1 MVFDLNDKQLIIFV
15 HLNVIHKVGQCC
27 AIVLM
32 GTFIYI
38 INQIIIES
46 SIEIVILAFTR
57 NDVSVS
63 VFVFV
68 LRLQS
73 ISISC
78 IDSNLQRVQF
88 LKKMLCS

>member
-1 MVFDLNDKQLIIFV
+1 MIFDLNDKQLIIFI

-32 GTFIYI
+32 GTFTYI
-38 INQIIIES
+38 NNQIILES
-46 SIEIVILAFTR
+46 SVEIVKLAFTR
-57 NDVSVS
+57 NDAPVS

-78 IDSNLQRVQF
+78 IDSNPQRVQF
-88 LKKMLCS
+88 LKKKF